1 MRHLPIVI
9 GLIGISNI
17 SIAREALLKDGLS
30 PDKQLGA
37 YLVSPDHP
45 EAGVADFPSVVIRRE
60 RDHGVVG
67 ISTCGSYMAYFDPVY
82 ERTKVAWSADSRFV
96 AILSQGTKTTYDAS
110 VYHVADHRLEQVSLP
125 EYGRL
130 LFERLGIPR
139 GGRYFLLEQAS
150 WRDHHLDLRGRGNVS
165 DSASNPTD
173 FPDDWYDCT
182 VVFQVESPT
191 KVSVHEIIITKSPKK
206 A

>member
-1 MRHLPIVI
+1 MRVFSIVI
-9 GLIGISNI
+9 GLIGIATSVL
-17 SIAREALLKDGLS
+17 AREALLKDGLS
-30 PDKQLGA
+30 PDKRLGA
-37 YLVSPDHP
+37 YLVGPDHP

-60 RDHGVVG
+60 RDHRVVG
-67 ISTCGSYMAYFDPVY
+67 ISSCGAYMAYFDPAY

-96 AILSQGTKTTYDAS
+96 AILSQSTKTTYDAS
-110 VYHVADHRLEQVSLP
+110 VYHVTDQRLDPVPLP
-125 EYGRL
+125 EYQRP

-150 WRDHHLDLRGRGNVS
+150 WRDQHLDLRARGNVS

-191 KVSVHEIIITKSPKK
+191 KVSVHEIIVSKSPKK